1 MAARGSRPGVD
12 GGKRSSLKE
21 SALFSR
27 LSRRTW
33 LGGNGGFFQM
43 DVPMEYEVSGYP
55 ECSMGQVGQDLIVMV
70 TNVSIDVNI

>member
-1 MAARGSRPGVD
+1 
-12 GGKRSSLKE
+12 
-21 SALFSR
+21 
-27 LSRRTW
+27 
-33 LGGNGGFFQM
+33 M